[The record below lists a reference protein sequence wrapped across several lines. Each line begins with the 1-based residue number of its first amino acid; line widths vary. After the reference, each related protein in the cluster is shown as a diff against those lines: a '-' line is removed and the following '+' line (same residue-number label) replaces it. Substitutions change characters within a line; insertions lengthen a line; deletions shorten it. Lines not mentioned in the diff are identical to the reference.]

1 MEKGEWVESLSE
13 ANNGQKLPKSE
24 KENEHPDSR
33 DSEDSNQDGPKE
45 AQIKTYYKQL
55 VKNELILKA
64 AREM

>member
-13 ANNGQKLPKSE
+13 KNNGRKLPKSE

-55 VKNELILKA
+55 VKSELILKA